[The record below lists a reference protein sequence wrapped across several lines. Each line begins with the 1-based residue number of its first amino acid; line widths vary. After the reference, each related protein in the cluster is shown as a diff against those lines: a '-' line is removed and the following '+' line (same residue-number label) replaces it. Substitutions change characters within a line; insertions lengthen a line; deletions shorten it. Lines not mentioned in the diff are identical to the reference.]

1 MLKLFVIFVP
11 QMNLSATLI
20 FRKIATVLLITASAA
35 AFATLGDGGK
45 KTFSAKNLLSKKAS
59 YNFKSF
65 SLKTGYQYRGSIIL
79 SLQQQN
85 AYVSLNTV
93 TYNRGNT
100 TYILPLKKKLVLDK
114 IKFNPASIRY

>member
-1 MLKLFVIFVP
+1 
-11 QMNLSATLI
+11 MNLTAPI
-20 FRKIATVLLITASAA
+20 ICRKIATVLLITVSVA

-45 KTFSAKNLLSKKAS
+45 KTFSTKNLLSKKAS
-59 YNFKSF
+59 YNFKNF
-65 SLKTGYQYRGSIIL
+65 SLKTGYQYRGSILL

-85 AYVSLNTV
+85 AYISLNTV
-93 TYNRGNT
+93 TYHKGNT